1 MRTSKTAL
9 SLFSLLFLA
18 FVGSITAQTRLNR
31 VEKQIVKQVSSNH
44 NEAIGFLE
52 QVVNVNSGT
61 LNLEGVREAGRLFEE
76 QFQSIAF
83 ETLWE
88 EMPAEMNRAG
98 HLIAKIE
105 GS

>member
-1 MRTSKTAL
+1 MHPSKTPL
-9 SLFSLLFLA
+9 SLFSLLFLT

-31 VEKQIVKQVSSNH
+31 VEKQIVKQVSNNH

-61 LNLEGVREAGRLFEE
+61 LNLEGVREVGQLFEE

-83 ETLWE
+83 ETLW
-88 EMPAEMNRAG
+88 
-98 HLIAKIE
+98 
-105 GS
+105 